1 MKELILNKKSK
12 PCVRAIK
19 TDFTHDIYEKG
30 EMDMSA
36 MFGIKKLYFE
46 GDMNAAPA
54 LAGQSMGLINEI
66 KGVEQIINESSSLHE
81 QETSFTQE
89 ALSND
94 QHLEGTQTEI
104 SSNGLE
110 EFGVDMDEPDLF
122 NTSRESEQSEPL
134 LLEDEQEE
142 DDLEI
147 PAFLRRQKN

>member
-1 MKELILNKKSK
+1 MEGATNQ
-12 PCVRAIK
+12 
-19 TDFTHDIYEKG
+19 
-30 EMDMSA
+30 EMNISSNT
-36 MFGIKKLYFE
+36 E
-46 GDMNAAPA
+46 
-54 LAGQSMGLINEI
+54 
-66 KGVEQIINESSSLHE
+66 VEQIIEESSSLNA

-89 ALSND
+89 ALNSD
-94 QHLEGTQTEI
+94 QQLEEVQTDV

-122 NTSRESEQSEPL
+122 NTSSENENSEPL

>member
-1 MKELILNKKSK
+1 
-12 PCVRAIK
+12 
-19 TDFTHDIYEKG
+19 
-30 EMDMSA
+30 
-36 MFGIKKLYFE
+36 
-46 GDMNAAPA
+46 MNI
-54 LAGQSMGLINEI
+54 SSNTE
-66 KGVEQIINESSSLHE
+66 VEQIIEESSSLNA

-89 ALSND
+89 ALNND
-94 QHLEGTQTEI
+94 QQLEESQTEM

-122 NTSRESEQSEPL
+122 NTSSENENSEPL

>member
-1 MKELILNKKSK
+1 
-12 PCVRAIK
+12 
-19 TDFTHDIYEKG
+19 
-30 EMDMSA
+30 
-36 MFGIKKLYFE
+36 MFL
-46 GDMNAAPA
+46 
-54 LAGQSMGLINEI
+54 
-66 KGVEQIINESSSLHE
+66 VHE

-89 ALSND
+89 ALNND
-94 QHLEGTQTEI
+94 QHLEGTQTET

-122 NTSRESEQSEPL
+122 NTPIGTEQSEPL